1 LWITAAGPFTNIFL
15 GLIFLLAPGQIG
27 SHGHSINSWLALFN
41 IIPFGPIDG
50 KKILYASR
58 PVYIG
63 IVITSVLVWLL

>member
-1 LWITAAGPFTNIFL
+1 L

-50 KKILYASR
+50 KKILDASR

-63 IVITSVLVWLL
+63 IVIASVLVWLL